1 MENLTVDKILSITD
15 EIVDIIKNSEEYRKY
30 IEVSN
35 KMKDHKEIM
44 SLIDEIKSLQKQL
57 VKEQSLN
64 KDVTSIDNEINNKLK
79 QLEEYPIYLEY
90 IYLQEDLN
98 ESIGLVKERIEKHIN
113 NITN

>member
-1 MENLTVDKILSITD
+1 MKDKILSITD
-15 EIVDIIKNSEEYRKY
+15 DIVKNSEENRKY

-44 SLIDEIKSLQKQL
+44 TLIDEIKSLQKQL

-64 KDVTSIDNEINNKLK
+64 RDIASIDNEINNKLK

-113 NITN
+113 SITN